1 MLNTNVGKHICHFF
15 FNFIL
20 GINSIQTAPK
30 RTVARHRPIP
40 TRKAIKSPI
49 ANTSSAE
56 CDTKRS
62 MQLGIWRHGLSFKC
76 TCSSLWGPGQ
86 APPLSEAQHSKL
98 CCCPFQ
104 LRTGLANRTER
115 PLDTFILLVLPFC
128 LPLPF

>member
-1 MLNTNVGKHICHFF
+1 MGSSSSVPA
-15 FNFIL
+15 
-20 GINSIQTAPK
+20 AP
-30 RTVARHRPIP
+30 
-40 TRKAIKSPI
+40 
-49 ANTSSAE
+49 
-56 CDTKRS
+56 C
-62 MQLGIWRHGLSFKC
+62 G
-76 TCSSLWGPGQ
+76 GPGQ